1 MTIPTRALQGD
12 VIESII
18 TKGDLSKLTA
28 DERTAYYVQLC
39 KSLGMNP
46 HTQPF
51 SYITL
56 NGKLTLYPKRDAA
69 DQLRKI
75 HGISI
80 TIVDREEK
88 DGLLTVHVKATDS
101 TGRSDEDLGTVAFPE
116 TLRGEA
122 RANAILKA
130 VTKAKRRVTLSIAG
144 LGFLDEL
151 EVDSVQA
158 ARRPAPPA
166 PNPMDQ
172 LPPHD
177 PETGEILTPPASG
190 AAADGES
197 GSHARDEP
205 SAASALDALIV
216 EHDKRLMEA
225 ATQGTAPLQAAWK
238 DTPSHLH
245 RFLEKAKDSRYKPA
259 ALHADVQLG
268 GE

>member
-12 VIESII
+12 IIESII
-18 TKGDLSKLTA
+18 TKGDLSKLTPE
-28 DERTAYYVQLC
+28 ERTIYYTQLC
-39 KSLGMNP
+39 RSLGMNP

-51 SYITL
+51 AYITL
-56 NGKLTLYPKRDAA
+56 NNKLTLYAKRDAA

-88 DGLLTVHVKATDS
+88 DGLLTVHVKATDAS
-101 TGRSDEDLGTVAFPE
+101 GRTDEDLGTVAFPE
-116 TLRGEA
+116 TLRGDA

-151 EVDSVQA
+151 ELDSVQA

-166 PNPMDQ
+166 PNPM

-177 PETGEILTPPASG
+177 PETGEIISQAPPEDSG
-190 AAADGES
+190 ATAAAGGES
-197 GSHARDEP
+197 ESHSRDEP
-205 SAASALDALIV
+205 SAASPSLEEEARMAAAHGRATFNV
-216 EHDKRLMEA
+216 FWKRLTQEQRTKLAAIQDELGRLMREA
-225 ATQGTAPLQAAWK
+225 DEQSAPV
-238 DTPSHLH
+238 S
-245 RFLEKAKDSRYKPA
+245 
-259 ALHADVQLG
+259 
-268 GE
+268 